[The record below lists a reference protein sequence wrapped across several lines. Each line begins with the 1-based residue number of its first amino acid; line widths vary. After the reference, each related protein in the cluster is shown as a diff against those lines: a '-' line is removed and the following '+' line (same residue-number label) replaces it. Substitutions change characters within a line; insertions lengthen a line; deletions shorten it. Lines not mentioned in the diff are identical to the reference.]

1 MKKILVGFMVLLMS
15 LTSCQGIPT
24 TTLDGLMAVLKAE
37 GYDGTWSKAEPSF
50 FAGERLISKLDS
62 EEMLQI
68 YSYPDEAAM
77 NLDAAGISADGS
89 GYRSPTQAVEIDWVD
104 RPHFYRKDNLIILY
118 VGRDRRVL
126 DLLDAFAGSPF
137 AGSGS

>member
-1 MKKILVGFMVLLMS
+1 MKKILVGVMVLLMS

-24 TTLDGLMAVLKAE
+24 TTLDELMAVLKAE
-37 GYDGTWSKAEPSF
+37 GYDGTWSKAEASF